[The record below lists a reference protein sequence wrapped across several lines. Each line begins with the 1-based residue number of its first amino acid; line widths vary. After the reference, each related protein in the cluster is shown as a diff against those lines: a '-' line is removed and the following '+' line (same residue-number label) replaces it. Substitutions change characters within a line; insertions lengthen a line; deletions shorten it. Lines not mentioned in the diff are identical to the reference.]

1 MSLNFFLIN
10 SLALLSHV
18 FAISNPPEQKGMPS
32 FSIHSAS
39 AQQALK
45 QSTDYIPTSCHR
57 IDAPDKHTKH
67 IVANGNFETGSLA
80 PWKPIV
86 IYPPL
91 PDYDDWLSL
100 GVTSPGY
107 NSAYAF
113 AVNNTIA
120 SSYVEAS
127 IGQNVSLCSGKEYS
141 FTAEFYMTD
150 GGLSPQTYVDILM
163 DDTRIVGS
171 NASNAIGPPVVW
183 FSLSTTFTANATRAQ
198 LGLRFVATDI
208 MVNKW
213 AIDNVAISPVW

>member
-1 MSLNFFLIN
+1 MSLTLLLTT

-18 FAISNPPEQKGMPS
+18 FAIPDLQEQAEHK
-32 FSIHSAS
+32 
-39 AQQALK
+39 
-45 QSTDYIPTSCHR
+45 PTSCNR
-57 IDAPDKHTKH
+57 IDAPDTHTRP

-91 PDYDDWLSL
+91 PEYHEWLSL
-100 GVTSPGY
+100 GVRSPGY

-120 SSYVEAS
+120 SSYVEVS
-127 IGQNVSLCSGKEYS
+127 IGQNVSLCPGKEYR

-150 GGLSPQTYVDILM
+150 GGLGPQTYVDILL
-163 DDTRIVGS
+163 DDNRIVGS

-183 FSLSTTFTANATRAQ
+183 FPLSMIFTANATRAQ
-198 LGLRFVATDI
+198 LGPRFVATDI

-213 AIDNVAISPVW
+213 AIDNVAISLVW